1 MAREDELLKR
11 VWENAPA
18 HESAVTGT
26 TDRTA
31 QLPKGVYTITSD
43 VDLFFIQGGSAVD
56 ADDTPGSTSIP
67 LWAKT
72 YGELKVADPD
82 SNGYVAF
89 IRNGGTSGT
98 VWITKAE

>member
-18 HESAVTGT
+18 YEGSATAT
-26 TDRTA
+26 TNRTP
-31 QLPKGVYTITSD
+31 QLAKGVYTITSD
-43 VDLFFIQGGSAVD
+43 IDIFFIQGGSAID

-72 YGELKVADPD
+72 YGDIKVADPD
-82 SNGYVAF
+82 TNGYVAF
-89 IRNGGTSGT
+89 IRDGATDGT
-98 VWITKAE
+98 VWITKAN